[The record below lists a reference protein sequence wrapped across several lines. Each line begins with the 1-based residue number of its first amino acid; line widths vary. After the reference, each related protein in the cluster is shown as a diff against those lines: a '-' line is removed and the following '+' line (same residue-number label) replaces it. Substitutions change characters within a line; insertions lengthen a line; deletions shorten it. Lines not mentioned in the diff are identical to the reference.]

1 MTIISLKRAAVS
13 ILSLVLLA
21 GLVGEARAQNPTP
34 VEMVDGLNAV
44 FGKHPHTRAGHAKGF
59 CVSGNFT
66 PATDAASLSKAP
78 QFTKPVPLLGRFSL
92 GGGNPQAPD
101 NAKGNPKGLALR
113 FDLGDGATSDFVMI
127 SAPVF
132 LAKTPALFLEL
143 LQAIASGDPE
153 KPKAFFGAHPESTRQ
168 GAWLNARPVP
178 ASYAG
183 VNYFGVHT
191 FTLTNAD
198 GEQKIVKLKVIPK
211 AGEEGLT
218 DEEAE
223 AKGPTFLEAELMERL
238 GKGPVA
244 FDLVAI
250 LGQDGDNTD
259 DPTVIWEEEGR
270 TKAPLGMIEI
280 DALAPNEKCNAITFL
295 PGNLPEGT
303 AGPANDPIFAMRS
316 PAYLVSFS
324 RRTVPAP

>member
-1 MTIISLKRAAVS
+1 MIPRKRITLS
-13 ILSLVLLA
+13 IL
-21 GLVGEARAQNPTP
+21 GLVFLAFTVAAAKAEEPTP

-44 FGKHPHTRAGHAKGF
+44 FGKYPHTRAGHAKGF

-66 PATDAASLSKAP
+66 PAPGAASLSKAP
-78 QFTKPVPLLGRFSL
+78 QFAKPVPLLGRFSL

-101 NAKGNPKGLALR
+101 NAKGNVRGIAVKL
-113 FDLGDGATSDFVMI
+113 DLGEGATSDFVMI

-132 LAKTPALFLEL
+132 VAKTPELFLEL
-143 LQAIASGDPE
+143 LKAIASGDPE
-153 KPKAFFGAHPESTRQ
+153 KPKAFFAAHPESTRQ
-168 GAWLNARPVP
+168 GAWLKERPVP

-183 VNYFGVHT
+183 VDYFGVHA

-198 GEQKIVKLKVIPK
+198 GKQQLVKLKAIPK
-211 AGEEGLT
+211 AGELGLT

-223 AKGPTFLEAELMERL
+223 AKGPNFLEAEITERL

-250 LGQDGDNTD
+250 FGKEGDVTD

-270 TKAPLGMIEI
+270 TVAPLGTIEI
-280 DALAPNEKCNAITFL
+280 DTLAPNEKCNAVIFS
-295 PGNLPEGT
+295 PSNLADGI
-303 AGPANDPIFAMRS
+303 AGPANDLVFNMR
-316 PAYLVSFS
+316 AADYVVSFG
-324 RRTVPAP
+324 RRTAP